1 MEKIINE
8 IFFTLTSNYGVFGAL
23 LIISFTLSVLYGFVS
38 FIKEISGTVIKS
50 RFWKRKSMNLRK
62 HQTFLDLY
70 FILKHKLND
79 VNTSCPIRKK
89 IYIDIISEKI
99 ICLKQELE
107 KFVKE
112 DLNQFSNHEF
122 YLKIQE
128 VLDDSRIKSNND
140 LKAKG
145 MPQFVLDSVNYKF
158 NFIHQIYKNNIKA
171 ICYNEYIY
179 SNNTER
185 MCAILDFITTAVQ
198 GYMNLLEWSLAEFNG
213 DIKKLKYGGTVCKKC
228 DICVHAKYLSEFNN

>member
-8 IFFTLTSNYGVFGAL
+8 IFLTLTSNYGVFGAL
-23 LIISFTLSVLYGFVS
+23 LIISFALSVLYGFVS

-62 HQTFLDLY
+62 HQTFLDLQ
-70 FILKHKLND
+70 FIRKHKLNN
-79 VNTSCPIRKK
+79 VNTSCPIRRK

-99 ICLKQELE
+99 TCLRDELE
-107 KFVKE
+107 KFIKE
-112 DLNQFSNHEF
+112 DLNKFSNHEF
-122 YLKIQE
+122 HLRVQSL
-128 VLDDSRIKSNND
+128 LDDAKNRSNNN
-140 LKAKG
+140 LREKG
-145 MPQFVLDSVNYKF
+145 MPEFILDSVNYKF
-158 NFIHQIYKNNIKA
+158 NFISQIYKNNIKA

-185 MCAILDFITTAVQ
+185 MCAILDFIITAVE

-213 DIKKLKYGGTVCKKC
+213 DIKKLKYGGISCKKC
-228 DICVHAKYLSEFNN
+228 QVCVHSKYLAEFNN